1 MKFKVFLVFL
11 LTLVLILPT
20 SLPIKA
26 AKVKQ
31 PIDRGVFIDYA
42 KGKGNGHKPP
52 SGGIPTDQS
61 TTYKYNGVHWETPNV
76 TYRVDQASS
85 GLDPASALA
94 AVQAGF
100 DAWENELNPFG
111 LPDASI
117 IDYTYDLSPVTTSG
131 EPKLDGENS
140 VSWGTTPSNA
150 IAVTYYWYTRRGKK
164 LVEFD
169 MVLSKA
175 LPWSAAGAANTY
187 DVQNITTHE
196 AGHTLVLLDL
206 YNYADSKLTMYG
218 YGALGETNK
227 RDLGLGDMLGVEK
240 IYPAP

>member
-1 MKFKVFLVFL
+1 MKLKVFLV
-11 LTLVLILPT
+11 LTLALALVLPT

-31 PIDRGVFIDYA
+31 PIDRGVFVDYA
-42 KGKGNGHKPP
+42 KPQKG
-52 SGGIPTDQS
+52 GGTLTPTDAS
-61 TTYKYNGVHWETPNV
+61 TTYKYQGVHWSNPNV
-76 TYRVDQASS
+76 TYRVDQTSS
-85 GLDPASALA
+85 GLDPATALT

-100 DAWENELNPFG
+100 DTWENELNPFN

-117 IDYTYDLSPVTTSG
+117 IDYTYDSSSVSYSG
-131 EPKLDGENS
+131 GPYLDGENS

-150 IAVTYYWYTRRGKK
+150 IAVTYYWYYRGSKQ

-175 LPWSAAGAANTY
+175 LPWSTTRASTAY
-187 DVQNITTHE
+187 DVHNIVAHE

-206 YNYADSKLTMYG
+206 YNNRDSELTMYG
-218 YGALGETNK
+218 YGAKGEIKK
-227 RDLGLGDMLGVEK
+227 RTLGLGDMLGVEK
-240 IYPAP
+240 IYPTP